1 MHSTALPFEHTCTR
15 KFLRWLVCLCAEAMV
30 TCPSFAATFV
40 RLSSMPGVFHAAFWP
55 PSSHRAVVRCAI
67 LGWHTARYLSQYAW
81 AWASRDC
88 SPCSLRSYHC
98 MVKGRWPSSGCR
110 QKTPTSLGGY
120 SFMSVSGSQRE
131 EWDDVSDYAAW
142 SLQLMQAGQWKWK
155 VLSEWLC

>member
-1 MHSTALPFEHTCTR
+1 MHFTALPWEHTCTR

-67 LGWHTARYLSQYAW
+67 LGWHTARYLSQYAG

-88 SPCSLRSYHC
+88 SPSSLRSYHC
-98 MVKGRWPSSGCR
+98 MVNRAAGRRLLHRLAGIASCVC
-110 QKTPTSLGGY
+110 LEA
-120 SFMSVSGSQRE
+120 SVKNGTTHLIMPCGPCS
-131 EWDDVSDYAAW
+131 
-142 SLQLMQAGQWKWK
+142 
-155 VLSEWLC
+155 